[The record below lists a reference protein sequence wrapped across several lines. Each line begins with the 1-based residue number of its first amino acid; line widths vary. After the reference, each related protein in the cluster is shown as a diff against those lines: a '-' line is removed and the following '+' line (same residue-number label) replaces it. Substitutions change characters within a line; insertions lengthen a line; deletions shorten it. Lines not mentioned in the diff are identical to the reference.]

1 MRNALLPLLIAFGAS
16 FLPAQEAATT
26 VSDPKIALTELGLR
40 IRPLTMAELETEAS
54 AWRDLLKAKVTE
66 ITAAAIAGTAA
77 DALLV
82 ERRELSERL
91 TMVLKDWTA
100 KGGDDAEYQAYIS
113 SATSDQPPDLSDPS
127 FVLQAAVDWV
137 VSPEGGLRWAFN
149 ILKFLVVLLVF
160 KIIAGILGNLT
171 KRATGA
177 FKGTSNLLRDF
188 FVNVVRKLVFFIGLV
203 VALSMIGV
211 DIGPLLAAMG
221 ALGFII
227 AFALQGTLS
236 NFAAGIMILLYRP
249 FELGDVVS
257 VAGET
262 GKVTA
267 MNLVSTTINT
277 ADNQSIVVPNGSI
290 WGGVITNITG
300 NDTRRVDLIFG
311 CGYGDDL
318 AKVQKTLEEVVA
330 AHPAVLA
337 DPATNI
343 QVHELAD
350 SSVNFIV
357 RPWAKTEDY
366 WAVYWDLQR
375 QVKDR
380 FDKEGISIPFPQQ
393 DVYMHQ
399 ASA

>member
-1 MRNALLPLLIAFGAS
+1 MRAFLFAILFVCIS
-16 FLPAQEAATT
+16 AQLPAQDPASTA
-26 VSDPKIALTELGLR
+26 SDPKVALTELGLR
-40 IRPLTMAELETEAS
+40 VRPLTKAELEVEAA

-66 ITAAAIAGTAA
+66 ISAGTIAGSS
-77 DALLV
+77 DEALLV

-91 TMVLKDWTA
+91 TLVLKEWRA
-100 KGGDDAEYQAYIS
+100 KGGDDAEHLAYIS
-113 SATSDQPPDLSDPS
+113 AATSDQPPDLSDPS
-127 FVLQAAVDWV
+127 FVFQAALDWV
-137 VSPEGGLRWAFN
+137 VSPEGGLRWSFN

-160 KIIAGILGNLT
+160 KIIAGVLGNIT

-300 NDTRRVDLIFG
+300 NDTRRVDLVFG
-311 CGYGDDL
+311 CGYSDDL
-318 AKVQKTLEEVVA
+318 AKVEKALAEVVA
-330 AHPAVLA
+330 AHPLVLA
-337 DPATNI
+337 EPATNI

-350 SSVNFIV
+350 SSVNFVV
-357 RPWAKTEDY
+357 RPWTKTEDY
-366 WAVYWDLQR
+366 WTVYWDLHR

-380 FDKEGISIPFPQQ
+380 FDKDGISIPFPQQ
-393 DVYMHQ
+393 DVHMHQ